1 MIHTTSRI
9 ASIALLLAF
18 ASLSTS
24 AAGLKNKP
32 PESVK
37 LDGTEWQLDPYNSD
51 DPGEAID
58 RASRKVEQRSAEPR
72 GSEPRTSGGIF
83 GRDDPIGRRGGAD
96 DPIGG
101 RGFPSDSGSR
111 WPSGRDRNSG
121 DIDPT
126 GGGGNVTMTWGGR
139 RGSIFL
145 ESLRSNPEKLTF
157 SEGNQSVTV
166 TADGLETE
174 CEPGAKE
181 PFSDSFGDGERT
193 CGWNGRVWVVETKR
207 GRQFSRTDRYE
218 LSKDG
223 RTLRYTT
230 YANED
235 GMGRVTIERRYQIPV
250 KK

>member
-1 MIHTTSRI
+1 MIHPSRI
-9 ASIALLLAF
+9 VSIALLLGF
-18 ASLSTS
+18 ASIATV

-32 PESVK
+32 PEGVK

-58 RASRKVEQRSAEPR
+58 RASRRVQQQQQTAEP
-72 GSEPRTSGGIF
+72 STSRGGIF
-83 GRDDPIGRRGGAD
+83 GRDDPIGRRGAD

-101 RGFPSDSGSR
+101 RGGFPSDSGSR
-111 WPSGRDRNSG
+111 WPSGRDGNSG
-121 DIDPT
+121 NIDPT

-145 ESLRSNPEKLTF
+145 ESLRSNPAKLTF
-157 SEGNQSVTV
+157 SEGNQYVTV
-166 TADGLETE
+166 TADGIETE
-174 CEPGAKE
+174 CEPGVKE

-207 GRQFSRTDRYE
+207 GREFSRTDRYE

-230 YANED
+230 YATED
-235 GMGRVTIERRYQIPV
+235 GMGRVTIERRYQIPI